1 MWLQGRH
8 KRQGLMGLL
17 GSVWVGGT
25 ELRVCI
31 SLTGTGRQ
39 SKMPKMSPQ
48 FPSFPRPVGNL
59 SRKQEFPI
67 CSDNQRPDQV
77 LGLGQP
83 LEDELKVW
91 AKLRSLPPNQSP
103 LVCHL
108 WTAGPWLLIFRL
120 WFFIFVIFYSMAAGA
135 GPWKWKWEKGSSE
148 IVVRLCNY
156 LLMLPFLPSL
166 LCCLCGHIKL
176 SLFWRFPEKLL
187 RQLQLQLQLQFQPG
201 ERKLHTEAEVI
212 GNGIAASAGEAPLIW
227 SCN

>member
-1 MWLQGRH
+1 
-8 KRQGLMGLL
+8 
-17 GSVWVGGT
+17 
-25 ELRVCI
+25 
-31 SLTGTGRQ
+31 
-39 SKMPKMSPQ
+39 MPKMSQQ

-135 GPWKWKWEKGSSE
+135 GPWK
-148 IVVRLCNY
+148 
-156 LLMLPFLPSL
+156 
-166 LCCLCGHIKL
+166 
-176 SLFWRFPEKLL
+176 
-187 RQLQLQLQLQFQPG
+187 
-201 ERKLHTEAEVI
+201 
-212 GNGIAASAGEAPLIW
+212 
-227 SCN
+227 